1 MSTNTK
7 KQVKALEKLRLPELW
22 ERFTELTGETSR
34 SPNKKFLIRRI
45 REARE
50 TKETEPAAEPK
61 RPARPKTPQ
70 KATKAGNSATAKKA
84 TKAKKRTDKESSTIT
99 TRATTAKDETPL
111 TKLSVDDLRARY
123 FEAVG
128 RPTGSSNASY
138 LIWKIR
144 QAQKGRIP
152 IGPTR
157 RRSSAEPGDF
167 KVIPLR
173 LETEVADQIDAARE
187 RLELPSRT
195 ALIRHALMLYLAK
208 AGENDVAALLAE
220 GE

>member
-70 KATKAGNSATAKKA
+70 KATAKNGSRSKAPA
-84 TKAKKRTDKESSTIT
+84 KAKSSTE
-99 TRATTAKDETPL
+99 DTPL
-111 TKLSVDDLRARY
+111 TKLSVAELQQRY
-123 FEAVG
+123 REVVE
-128 RPTGSSNASY
+128 RSTGSSNAPY

-144 QAQKGRIP
+144 QAQKGRIRV
-152 IGPTR
+152 GPAR
-157 RRSSAEPGDF
+157 QRSSGAPGDF
-167 KVIPLR
+167 KVLPLR
-173 LETEVADQIDAARE
+173 LETESVDQLDAARE
-187 RLELPSRT
+187 RLGLPSRT
-195 ALIRHALMLYLAK
+195 ELIRRALHAFLLE
-208 AGENDVAALLAE
+208 AGEARVAELFVQ
-220 GE
+220 GQ

>member
-1 MSTNTK
+1 MSTKTK
-7 KQVKALEKLRLPELW
+7 KQIKALEKLRLPELW
-22 ERFTELTGETSR
+22 ERFTEATGEATR
-34 SPNKKFLIRRI
+34 SPNKTYLIRRI
-45 REARE
+45 NEALAA
-50 TKETEPAAEPK
+50 KEAKPVTEPK
-61 RPARPKTPQ
+61 RPARPKAPN
-70 KATKAGNSATAKKA
+70 ATKAGKAATAKKPA
-84 TKAKKRTDKESSTIT
+84 KAKKRTGKKASTKT
-99 TRATTAKDETPL
+99 NRSAPAAEDAPL
-111 TKLSVDDLRARY
+111 SKLSVDDLRAKY
-123 FEAVG
+123 VEAVG

-152 IGPTR
+152 VGPTR

-195 ALIRHALMLYLAK
+195 ALIRRALMLYLAK
-208 AGENDVAALLAE
+208 AGENDVAALLE
-220 GE
+220 QGE